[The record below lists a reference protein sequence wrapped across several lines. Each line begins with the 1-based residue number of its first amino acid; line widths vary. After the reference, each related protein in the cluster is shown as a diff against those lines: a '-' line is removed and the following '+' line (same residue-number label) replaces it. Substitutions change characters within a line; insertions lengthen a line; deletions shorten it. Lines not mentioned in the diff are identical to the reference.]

1 MKILVIKFRH
11 IGDVLLTTP
20 FVKNLRL
27 HYPDAQIDIAINSDC
42 EAIYKYNRDIDN
54 IFLYPR
60 GDIKKSNLLARA
72 IKEWRFLKRVIASD
86 YDIVFNLTE
95 GDRGAIYSLLS
106 QAKSRVGIESKNTL
120 IRRLKPYTHSLP
132 FPLKRHTVEKNLT
145 LLSPLNIPIED
156 KRVYMTHSS
165 EDEQKIDRVLRDKK
179 VEQFIH
185 IHPVSRWLFKCWSS
199 EGFAEVI
206 DYIQEIY
213 SIPVIITAAPDAK
226 ERERVEK
233 IISLCNKKPI
243 DLSGELT
250 LNELSALIK
259 RAKLFIG
266 VDTAPMHMAAA
277 HDIPVI
283 ALFGPTDPQSWGPWE
298 NSIAK
303 SCWED
308 IYTTQRCGIHTVIRR
323 EKGEILMTDEG
334 KISTGMMRI
343 ESEDLISEIE
353 RYLGVKDE

>member
-20 FVKNLRL
+20 FIKNLRL
-27 HYPDAQIDIAINSDC
+27 HYPNAQIDIAINDDC
-42 EAIYKYNRDIDN
+42 EAIYKYNSDIDN

-60 GDIKKSNLLARA
+60 KDIKKSNILSRA
-72 IKEWRFLKRVIASD
+72 IKEYRFLNRVIAD
-86 YDIVFNLTE
+86 NYDIVFNLTE

-106 QAKSRVGIESKNTL
+106 KAKSRVGIKSKNAF
-120 IRRLKPYTHSLP
+120 IQRLKPYTNSLS

-145 LLSPLNIPIED
+145 LLLPLNIPIKD

-165 EDEQKIDRVLRDKK
+165 SDEKKIDKLLTDKEIK
-179 VEQFIH
+179 EFIH

-206 DYIQEIY
+206 DYIQDIY
-213 SIPVIITAAPDAK
+213 SIPVIITAAPDSK
-226 ERERVEK
+226 ERKRVDK
-233 IISLCNKKPI
+233 IITLCKKKPI

-277 HDIPVI
+277 HNIPVI
-283 ALFGPTDPQSWGPWE
+283 ALFGPTNPQSWGPWE

-323 EKGEILMTDEG
+323 DKGEILITDEG
-334 KISTGMMRI
+334 KISTAMMKI
-343 ESEDLISEIE
+343 ESEDVISEIE
-353 RYLGVKDE
+353 RFLGVKDA